1 VSENPD
7 VPVSEDQLAR
17 VVADVSSGAD
27 DPQHVS
33 SLVGAFMQRQPV
45 VGHYV
50 ASYSKE
56 LSLEGVVLTLLHAS
70 VVARCVELAAGRR
83 LKPAGAPDLDA
94 AARGDEA
101 SEARLAADEPIL
113 ASYLS
118 GNVLPEDPTLG
129 GPRREIALRLLRVIS
144 RALLDQ

>member
-1 VSENPD
+1 
-7 VPVSEDQLAR
+7 VPVTEEQLAR
-17 VVADVSSGAD
+17 VVAEVSSGAD

-56 LSLEGVVLTLLHAS
+56 LSLEGVVLTLLHVS
-70 VVARCVELAAGRR
+70 VVARCLEMAAGRR
-83 LKPAGAPDLDA
+83 LRAARPEELDA
-94 AARGDEA
+94 AARSDEEGG
-101 SEARLAADEPIL
+101 EALAAIEPVL
-113 ASYLS
+113 ASYVA
-118 GNVLPEDPTLG
+118 GNVPADDPTLG
-129 GPRREIALRLLRVIS
+129 GKRHPVALRLIHVIS